1 MKQGKLLSFTNWFK
15 TPAGDVWLFIIVL
28 VLLNLVTS
36 KSFFRVDLTS
46 EKSYSIS
53 PASRQVLATLEEP
66 LSVRVFFSENL
77 PAPYSGVEQ
86 YVKDILS
93 EYKNSSRGNF
103 TYEFF
108 DVDKAEGQR
117 IARGYGLSQFQIREI
132 KNNEMGTKYVFMGL
146 SLSYADQNEK
156 IDAITSSE
164 GFEYKLTS
172 AISKLVSNTN
182 ALSGLTGNVTVTLYK
197 SESMA
202 NFGIQ
207 GFDQIDEKTREAFSA
222 ANKTFG
228 GRLELNT
235 QNPTSDEAVALGEKY
250 GIQVVSWKAKD
261 GTEGHGA
268 MGIVVEY
275 ADKARVVPLE
285 MANMIFQYVVAGL
298 DDLEENI
305 TESVK
310 SVVSKTTQLAYITGH
325 GEHALD
331 DEDESYY
338 FQTLLE
344 DTYELKEVNLSEEEI
359 PVSCQSLIVNGPKYP
374 FSDEELYKIDQFILR
389 GGNAVFFV
397 DPFEQMMP
405 PKEMLQYQQ
414 PVYRAIESGLEK
426 LFDKWGVAV
435 GKEYVMD
442 EVCFSNITERYGKL
456 DFYFAPRLQKS
467 SLDQRNPIS
476 RGLGDVIFLQA
487 AELDTSRAAGLEGVK
502 LSVLTKTSPRA
513 WLLESEGGFVL
524 SPLTIMPPAEDERF
538 TTRNLAVLLEGKMK
552 SAFSQKP
559 GDDQE
564 EGELSG
570 KSHIASSTQSSRIFV
585 AGSSM
590 LTTSQLLQRD
600 SHEPVAYFVRN
611 AVDYVS
617 GKEDF
622 CTMRTKNLSLN
633 NLKVTSGKL
642 VQSAKYFNQVGLAV
656 LVVIWGLCV
665 WASRKRRR
673 ERIRRAYLVHEA
685 GDVQPLATNNT
696 TSGEN
701 GEQR

>member
-1 MKQGKLLSFTNWFK
+1 MKQGRFHSIKSWIK
-15 TPAGDVWLFIIVL
+15 TPAGDVWLFIIAL
-28 VLLNLVTS
+28 VLLNLVAS
-36 KSFFRVDLTS
+36 RSFFRFDLTA

-53 PASRQVLATLEEP
+53 PATRQVLATLEEP

-86 YVKDILS
+86 YVKDILT

-103 TYEFF
+103 TCEFF
-108 DVDKAEGQR
+108 DVDKAEGQK

-146 SLSYADQNEK
+146 ALSYADQSEK
-156 IDAITSSE
+156 LDAVTSSE

-202 NFGIQ
+202 GFGIQ
-207 GFDQIDEKTREAFSA
+207 GFDKIEQKTREAFNA

-228 GRLELNT
+228 GRLELKT
-235 QNPTSDEAVALGEKY
+235 QNPSADEAVALGEKY

-331 DEDESYY
+331 DDEESYY
-338 FQTLLE
+338 FATLLE
-344 DTYELKEVNLSEEEI
+344 DTYELKEVNLAEEEI

-389 GGNAVFFV
+389 GGNAAFFV
-397 DPFEQMMP
+397 DPYEQMMP
-405 PKEMLQYQQ
+405 PKEMMQYQQ

-426 LFDKWGVAV
+426 LLDKWGVAV

-442 EVCFSNITERYGKL
+442 EMCFSNTTERFGKL

-476 RGLGDVIFLQA
+476 RNLGDVIFLQA
-487 AELDTSRAAGLEGVK
+487 AELDSTKAAAQDGVK
-502 LSVLTKTSPRA
+502 LSVLAKTSPRS
-513 WLLESEGGFVL
+513 WLLESEEGFVL
-524 SPLTIMPPAEDERF
+524 SPLTIMPPTDEERF
-538 TTRNLAVLLEGKMK
+538 TTRNLALLLEGKVQ
-552 SAFSQKP
+552 SAFTQTP
-559 GDDQE
+559 NDEQE
-564 EGELSG
+564 KGELSG
-570 KSHIASSTQSSRIFV
+570 KSHIASSTQDSRIFV
-585 AGSSM
+585 VGSSM

-622 CTMRTKNLSLN
+622 CVMRTKNLSLN
-633 NLKVTSGKL
+633 NLRVTSGKL

-656 LVVIWGLCV
+656 LVVLWGLCV
-665 WASRKRRR
+665 WASRKRKR
-673 ERIRRAYLVHEA
+673 ERIRRAYLAQEA
-685 GDVQPLATNNT
+685 GGAQSAETDT
-696 TSGEN
+696 TRSDEN
-701 GEQR
+701 GERR

>member
-1 MKQGKLLSFTNWFK
+1 MKQGKLLSFINWFK
-15 TPAGDVWLFIIVL
+15 TPAGDVWLFIIAL
-28 VLLNLVTS
+28 VLLNLVAS
-36 KSFFRVDLTS
+36 KSFFRVDLTA
-46 EKSYSIS
+46 ERSYSIS
-53 PASRQVLATLEEP
+53 PATRQVLATLEEP
-66 LSVRVFFSENL
+66 LSVKVFFSDNL

-86 YVKDILS
+86 YVEDILS

-103 TYEFF
+103 TCEFF
-108 DVDKAEGQR
+108 DMDDYEDQKV
-117 IARGYGLSQFQIREI
+117 ARSYGLSQFQIREI
-132 KNNEMGTKYVFMGL
+132 KNNEVGTKYVFMGL
-146 SLSYADQNEK
+146 ALSYADQSEK
-156 IDAITSSE
+156 LDAITSSE

-182 ALSGLTGNVTVTLYK
+182 ALSGLTGSVTVTLYK

-202 NFGIQ
+202 GFGIQ
-207 GFDQIDEKTREAFSA
+207 GFDRIDEKTREAFNA

-228 GRLELNT
+228 GRLELRV
-235 QNPTSDEAVALGEKY
+235 QNPTADEAVALGEKY

-275 ADKARVVPLE
+275 AGKARVVPLE

-310 SVVSKTTQLAYITGH
+310 SVVSKTTQVAYITGH

-331 DEDESYY
+331 DEEESYY

-344 DTYELKEVNLSEEEI
+344 DTYELEQVNLAQEEI
-359 PVSCQSLIVNGPKYP
+359 PVSCQSLIVNGPKEP

-397 DPFEQMMP
+397 DPFDQIMP
-405 PKEMLQYQQ
+405 PQELMQYQQ
-414 PVYRAIESGLEK
+414 PVYRPIKSGLEK
-426 LFDKWGVAV
+426 LLDKWGIAV

-442 EVCFSNITERYGKL
+442 EVCFSNTSERYGKL

-476 RGLGDVIFLQA
+476 RGLGDVILLQT
-487 AELDTSRAAGLEGVK
+487 AELDCSKAEGLEGVK
-502 LSVLTKTSPRA
+502 LSVLAKTSPRS
-513 WLLESEGGFVL
+513 WLLESEEGFVL

-538 TTRNLAVLLEGKMK
+538 TTRNLAVLLEGKVE
-552 SAFSQKP
+552 SAFSKKP
-559 GDDQE
+559 GDDE
-564 EGELSG
+564 DEGELLG
-570 KSHIASSTQSSRIFV
+570 KSHIASSTQDSRIFV
-585 AGSSM
+585 VGSSM

-622 CTMRTKNLSLN
+622 CAMRTKNLSLN

-685 GDVQPLATNNT
+685 GSAMPSAVDDSTND
-696 TSGEN
+696 EN
-701 GEQR
+701 GERR